1 MKCEKTFSEI
11 IIEANVL
18 IEQASEAFENRMN
31 CINDLEALMGDA
43 FSLSIDWKET
53 AFVDYQANGGDYILF
68 RTNDERGILD
78 MKFELNATNWN
89 TFSNGNYGTAYMIIS
104 GIAFGF

>member
-1 MKCEKTFSEI
+1 MKCEKTFDEI

-18 IEQASEAFENRMN
+18 IEQMDETFAERGN
-31 CINDLEALMGDA
+31 CINDLEALMDGA

-53 AFVDYQANGGDYILF
+53 EVVDYQSNGDDFIIF

-78 MKFELNATNWN
+78 MRFELNEENWMK
-89 TFSNGNYGTAYMIIS
+89 FSNADYGTAYMIIS